1 MLPWQHECFNFF
13 SKDTAVG
20 LRNPIKQY
28 SLICQ
33 RFEKVISWRSLICLQ
48 KTVEKMLKMETE
60 ADVNK
65 RKEERKWLMLKQYKP
80 IIALFLFEGKNINH
94 IKRH

>member
-1 MLPWQHECFNFF
+1 MLPWRHECFIL

-33 RFEKVISWRSLICLQ
+33 RFEKVIGWRSLICLQ
-48 KTVEKMLKMETE
+48 KTVEKVLKMETE

-65 RKEERKWLMLKQYKP
+65 KGRKEMTDAKT
-80 IIALFLFEGKNINH
+80 I
-94 IKRH
+94 